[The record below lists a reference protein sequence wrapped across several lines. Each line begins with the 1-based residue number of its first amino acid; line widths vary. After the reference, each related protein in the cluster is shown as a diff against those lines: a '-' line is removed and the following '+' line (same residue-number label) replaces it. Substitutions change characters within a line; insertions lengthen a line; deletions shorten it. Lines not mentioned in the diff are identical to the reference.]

1 MRPPRYAKG
10 PPSAADAASPPR
22 WGESANYTR
31 AVEGSP
37 ARDSIRVAEL
47 MAALS
52 LATDLGLGQ
61 PLEHELGVCLAALDL
76 ADRLDC
82 TAEER
87 SDVYYVALLVHVGCT
102 AAAAYFATWV
112 GGDEIHFQRGASA
125 TGPASERR
133 EDITHLVSRFADDRP
148 LPERARLIAKMLAT
162 GDKRF
167 ELAAAS
173 LCEGGRLLARRLQ
186 LPVEVALALGQ
197 VTERWDGRGVPGEA
211 AGDELSRALR
221 IVRVCHDFVAVAQ
234 ERDLEGAV
242 AALTRRRARGYDPQ
256 VVDAALADPGALLR
270 AAGPPDAW
278 ERVLDAEPQ
287 PVATISTAGLASV
300 ARAFGE
306 FIDIKVAFLHGHSTR
321 VAELA
326 AMAAEALGC
335 PRGEASE
342 LRVAGFFHD
351 LGRVSVPNGMWEK
364 PGPLSAGEWERVRL
378 HPYYTERILE
388 RSGALA
394 QPARLAG
401 SHHERLDGS
410 GYHRGST
417 AAQLSVG
424 ARVLAAADVYDA
436 MTHDRPHRGALR
448 QEDARAEL
456 GEMVRA
462 GRLEK
467 RAVDAV
473 LEAAGAAALVVR
485 QGHPAGLSDREV
497 EVLRLIAQGRTSK
510 EIAKELVITEKTA
523 GHHVEHIY
531 AKTGVSTRV
540 GAALFAM
547 QHDLAE

>member
-1 MRPPRYAKG
+1 MPHAQEVAR
-10 PPSAADAASPPR
+10 SATR
-22 WGESANYTR
+22 ANYTR
-31 AVEGSP
+31 AVEGSRP
-37 ARDSIRVAEL
+37 ANDSIRVAEL

-102 AAAAYFATWV
+102 AAAAQFAAWV

-133 EDITHLVSRFADDRP
+133 EDVKHLVSRFADDRP

-173 LCEGGRLLARRLQ
+173 LCESGRLLARRLH
-186 LPVEVALALGQ
+186 LPDEVALALGQ
-197 VTERWDGRGVPGEA
+197 VTERWDGKGVPGEA

-221 IVRVCHDFVAVAQ
+221 IVRVCHDLVAVAQ
-234 ERDLEGAV
+234 ERDLEGAI
-242 AALTRRRARGYDPQ
+242 AALKRRRARGYDPQ
-256 VVDAALADPGALLR
+256 VVDAALADPGSLLR
-270 AAGPPDAW
+270 AARRPDAW

-335 PRGEASE
+335 SRSEVSE

-351 LGRVSVPNGMWEK
+351 LGRVSVPNGIWEK
-364 PGPLSAGEWERVRL
+364 PGPLGAGEWERVRL
-378 HPYYTERILE
+378 HPYYTERVLE

-394 QPARLAG
+394 SPAQLAG

-417 AAQLSVG
+417 AAQLSAG

-436 MTHDRPHRGALR
+436 MTHDRPHRAALR

-456 GEMVRA
+456 AEMVRA
-462 GRLEK
+462 GALEK

-473 LEAAGAAALVVR
+473 LEAAGGAALDVR

-497 EVLRLIAQGRTSK
+497 EVLRLIAQGRTSR